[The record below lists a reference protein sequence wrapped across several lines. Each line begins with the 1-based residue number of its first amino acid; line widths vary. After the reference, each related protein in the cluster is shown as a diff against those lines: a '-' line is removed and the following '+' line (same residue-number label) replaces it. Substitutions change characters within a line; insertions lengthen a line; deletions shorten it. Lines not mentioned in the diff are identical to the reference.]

1 MNFLKALGLTT
12 ALFVFVSILVGI
24 FWALNAVFGQ
34 WAPIALLFL
43 AMLLVFWFITSM
55 SSHKQPWQ

>member
-12 ALFVFVSILVGI
+12 ALFTLVSIFVGVV
-24 FWALNAVFGQ
+24 WALNAVFGQ

-43 AMLLVFWFITSM
+43 VMLLVFWFITSI
-55 SSHKQPWQ
+55 SSHKQP

>member
-12 ALFVFVSILVGI
+12 AFFAFVGIITAI
-24 FWALNAVFGQ
+24 FWAVHEVFGQ